1 MNFLDYRKAL
11 GIGMDNDYKT
21 KCFAAKM
28 KMYVNRIFRI
38 ADVNW
43 NDIYYEYCL
52 LTYSEYDWE
61 ILNSEFRS
69 GVDGIEEILERNY
82 ESIKQFLVYYME
94 LVDLL
99 KKYDYNFSDKYI
111 EFVTN
116 TLKELGIGYEIIVD
130 GNRKFIFPNGA
141 KELDKGLVTDVLGWL
156 KEYPISRK
164 KFIDALVEYSNKS
177 EYNISNIADEFRKA
191 LESFFQEFF
200 NSKKS
205 LENYK
210 SEYGKYL
217 KDHGVPK
224 EISNNFYIILNLYN
238 TFINNYAKH
247 HDRTSKNVLE
257 YIMYQTGNIIRLLI
271 IVKREKNDVIR
282 WD

>member
-61 ILNSEFRS
+61 IMNSEFRS

>member
-1 MNFLDYRKAL
+1 M
-11 GIGMDNDYKT
+11 
-21 KCFAAKM
+21 
-28 KMYVNRIFRI
+28 
-38 ADVNW
+38 
-43 NDIYYEYCL
+43 
-52 LTYSEYDWE
+52 
-61 ILNSEFRS
+61 
-69 GVDGIEEILERNY
+69 
-82 ESIKQFLVYYME
+82 
-94 LVDLL
+94 
-99 KKYDYNFSDKYI
+99 
-111 EFVTN
+111 
-116 TLKELGIGYEIIVD
+116 
-130 GNRKFIFPNGA
+130 
-141 KELDKGLVTDVLGWL
+141 
-156 KEYPISRK
+156 
-164 KFIDALVEYSNKS
+164 VEYSNKS